1 MTGKELLDYLNSLSQ
16 DELNSEIFMPHRTS
30 LYSQRLR
37 AISCTEAELVD
48 DRRIRCRSRE
58 RLINQHLP
66 TSKKESIGKRIFLF
80 D

>member
-30 LYSQRLR
+30 LYFQQLR
-37 AISCTEAELVD
+37 AVSCNEAELVD
-48 DRRIRCRSRE
+48 DKRIRSRLRE
-58 RLINQHLP
+58 RLVNQHFP